1 MKRGMLIALVVIA
14 VGCMSGRALAN
25 ESVSETW
32 QGFMLRDGLRVPIS
46 VQLAS
51 DGASSG
57 QFRVGESS
65 FPLAHVQVSALAVHF
80 ELPGGFVFDG
90 TMAGNAMAGSVT
102 GTHGRGSFT
111 LAREEKAFADP
122 IFPSG
127 P

>member
-1 MKRGMLIALVVIA
+1 
-14 VGCMSGRALAN
+14 MSGRALAN

-32 QGFMLRDGLRVPIS
+32 HGFMLRDGLRVPIS

-51 DGASSG
+51 DGAAFGG

-80 ELPGGFVFDG
+80 EVPGGFVFDG
-90 TMAGNAMAGSVT
+90 TIAGNAMAGSVT

-111 LAREEKAFADP
+111 LAREERAFADP